1 MSRTRTVERRKQR
14 EQEKKRQRRMG
25 VLVGVVAV
33 VVVAIIMIIVVSL
46 PQDAPIPPDS
56 QTRYEG
62 LPQTLNDQ
70 GFPVIG
76 SDAAPVKVLEYSSF
90 DCPHCREFHDSVSP
104 SIIEQVRA
112 GVVQFTYVP
121 MFGTGGIENGRGAG
135 AAAVCAAPQNAFWTF
150 HDALFNWQGLYGNQA
165 FSNNR
170 ISTGVNNLGINRAQ
184 WDQCISSGRGDQTLD
199 AAMRAAQLQNIS
211 ATPTI
216 IINGTALTS
225 IDASTVLNAIT
236 TAFQQS
242 GQPAAVIGGAAVTPE
257 ATAGQ

>member
-14 EQEKKRQRRMG
+14 EQQKKRQRQMG

-33 VVVAIIMIIVVSL
+33 VVVAIVLIIVVSL
-46 PQDAPIPPDS
+46 PQDAPIPPES

-62 LPQTLNDQ
+62 LPQSVNDQ

-76 SDAAPVKVLEYSSF
+76 SQDAPVKVLEYSSF
-90 DCPHCREFHDSVSP
+90 DCPHCYDFHNSVTP
-104 SIIEQVRA
+104 SIIDQVRA

-121 MFGTGGIENGRGAG
+121 MYGTGGIENGRGAG
-135 AAAVCAAPQNAFWTF
+135 AAAVCAAEQNAFWKF

-170 ISTGVNNLGINRAQ
+170 ISTGVNNLGINRGQ
-184 WDQCISSGRGDQTLD
+184 WDQCISSGRGDQVMD
-199 AAMRAAQLQNIS
+199 AGMRQAGLQNIS
-211 ATPTI
+211 ATPSVV
-216 IINGTALTS
+216 INGTLLSS
-225 IDASTVLNAIT
+225 IDASTVLNAIK
-236 TAFQQS
+236 TAFDQS